1 MFPPIN
7 GVMSHHNMRRNP
19 RANRPSFGGRS
30 SGPVSPW
37 EGGLVPGGGIGGMG
51 GGVGLGGSSNHH
63 QQNAPNRMGGLLP
76 TPVPQASNLLS
87 HLSTPE
93 AQLAIASNLL
103 TTLLRPQPQHQQ
115 QQQQVAPL
123 LNFSLGQLGGSSSPS
138 PIHQLGMGMGHGP
151 PHHQQHMAPS
161 LMGRY
166 QDGGGPMQRRRRV
179 ENRRQE
185 PYSKMGN
192 RSRDSSH
199 PHHATQSRHQGSKGG
214 QTPERKQ
221 AGGQGN
227 WHSGVGKGRTPEG
240 KSNRTDK
247 KEDKEPP
254 SSSPPVAINESKQEE
269 NKPNEEDKTKKDDQ
283 VERDEDGD
291 VKKIKKDKDA
301 KSEAMDEDDDSKM
314 RGDDSPRASKF
325 IGIPQSLLFCHVCQ
339 KHMWDEHSFEN
350 HLKGRAHQ
358 LMMTKLEDS
367 YRIKVELM
375 RHELKVAEQQR
386 EIELERMKRQGK
398 KINTS
403 REYCMMC
410 DLQFFGNLLVHRKT
424 VRHQKLKAF
433 LHPRCIPCNKEFA
446 TRVEWDKHRLTPYH
460 LKKTAESRKVGSD
473 DDDFDLGDLVN
484 SENFGD
490 DEFDEKDIPVRTREE
505 EEEEIVEIDKGKS
518 KDEKDE
524 KDEKDKMEEG
534 DTVKDEVI
542 QSAESPHKMLKYNPD
557 VPVGQKL
564 LKQVN
569 GYYCRL
575 CRRFFL
581 HEEHAFQLHC
591 RTLSH
596 FSNYS
601 ALLKAKARAAEARER
616 KEAKEEGE
624 KRNSESQAEKKSSPK
639 TASEAKRIRTQT
651 EESKDEQVEEEI
663 IIVKSEPCNENG
675 AVEEAEITEVPVN
688 ETEVSVEKKS
698 KGSDKYDPL
707 EADGDSEDEVV
718 DVPKAEPK
726 VKQYNEEELLEV
738 EEEDQVGEPE
748 VIDLEKGN
756 SEEADKSKSTEAE
769 QNSKVAVSEEEEE
782 MVPKGRG
789 SPRGGTARRASL
801 RARTRRRR

>member
-1 MFPPIN
+1 
-7 GVMSHHNMRRNP
+7 MSHHHSMRRNP
-19 RANRPSFGGRS
+19 RTNRPSFGGRS
-30 SGPVSPW
+30 SGHVSPW
-37 EGGLVPGGGIGGMG
+37 EGGLVPGGGIGMG
-51 GGVGLGGSSNHH
+51 GGVGLGGSSH
-63 QQNAPNRMGGLLP
+63 QQSNPNRMGGLLP
-76 TPVPQASNLLS
+76 TPVPQASSLLS
-87 HLSTPE
+87 QLSTHE

-103 TTLLRPQPQHQQ
+103 STLLRPQSQQQQ

-138 PIHQLGMGMGHGP
+138 PLPQLGMGMGQGHH
-151 PHHQQHMAPS
+151 HHQQHMAPS

-166 QDGGGPMQRRRRV
+166 QDGGGPLQRRRRMD
-179 ENRRQE
+179 NRRQE

-199 PHHATQSRHQGSKGG
+199 LHHATQSRHQGSKGG

-221 AGGQGN
+221 TGSQGN
-227 WHSGVGKGRTPEG
+227 WHSGVGKGRTPDG
-240 KSNRTDK
+240 KSSRTDK

-254 SSSPPVAINESKQEE
+254 SSSPPVALNESKQEE
-269 NKPNEEDKTKKDDQ
+269 SKPSEEDKTKKDDQ
-283 VERDEDGD
+283 SER
-291 VKKIKKDKDA
+291 A
-301 KSEAMDEDDDSKM
+301 DDDGKKAKKEKDMKMETMDDDDDGKM

-460 LKKTAESRKVGSD
+460 LKKAAESRKVGSD

-505 EEEEIVEIDKGKS
+505 EEEEIVEIDKGKA
-518 KDEKDE
+518 KEEREDKEKAD
-524 KDEKDKMEEG
+524 DGDADKNE
-534 DTVKDEVI
+534 TP
-542 QSAESPHKMLKYNPD
+542 QNAESPHKMLKYNPD

-616 KEAKEEGE
+616 KEAKEENE
-624 KRNSESQAEKKSSPK
+624 KKNNESQAEKRSGGKVGADTK
-639 TASEAKRIRTQT
+639 RAKLQATP
-651 EESKDEQVEEEI
+651 DE
-663 IIVKSEPCNENG
+663 VKSEPQPESTVNSIKEELCTENG
-675 AVEEAEITEVPVN
+675 AIDEAEITEIPV
-688 ETEVSVEKKS
+688 ESKDAVAEKKS

-707 EADGDSEDEVV
+707 EADGDSDDDVGETPVEVKETEL
-718 DVPKAEPK
+718 D
-726 VKQYNEEELLEV
+726 EEELLEGG
-738 EEEDQVGEPE
+738 ETDEQVAEPE
-748 VIDLEKGN
+748 VIDLEKD
-756 SEEADKSKSTEAE
+756 SQEVQECVEVKVERTVKVEAE
-769 QNSKVAVSEEEEE
+769 DEEEEE
-782 MVPKGRG
+782 PVPKGRG

>member
-1 MFPPIN
+1 
-7 GVMSHHNMRRNP
+7 MSHHHNMRRNP
-19 RANRPSFGGRS
+19 RTNRPSFGGRS
-30 SGPVSPW
+30 SGHVSPW
-37 EGGLVPGGGIGGMG
+37 EGGLVPGGGIGMG
-51 GGVGLGGSSNHH
+51 GGVGLGGSSH
-63 QQNAPNRMGGLLP
+63 QQSNPNRMGGLLP
-76 TPVPQASNLLS
+76 TPVPQTSSLLS

-103 TTLLRPQPQHQQ
+103 TTLLRPPPQQ
-115 QQQQVAPL
+115 QQQQ
-123 LNFSLGQLGGSSSPS
+123 Q
-138 PIHQLGMGMGHGP
+138 QLGMGMGQGHH
-151 PHHQQHMAPS
+151 HHQQHMAPS

-166 QDGGGPMQRRRRV
+166 QDGGGPMQRRRRM

-221 AGGQGN
+221 TGSQGN
-227 WHSGVGKGRTPEG
+227 WHSGVGKGRTPDG
-240 KSNRTDK
+240 KSSRTDK

-254 SSSPPVAINESKQEE
+254 SSSPPVALSESKQEE
-269 NKPNEEDKTKKDDQ
+269 SKPSEEDKTKKDDQ
-283 VERDEDGD
+283 SERSDETEG
-291 VKKIKKDKDA
+291 KKMKKDKDQ
-301 KSEAMDEDDDSKM
+301 KMESMDEDDENKLK
-314 RGDDSPRASKF
+314 GDDSPRASKF

-473 DDDFDLGDLVN
+473 GDDFDLGDLVN

-518 KDEKDE
+518 KEDKDE
-524 KDEKDKMEEG
+524 KEDKEKADDAEG
-534 DTVKDEVI
+534 EKNDTP
-542 QSAESPHKMLKYNPD
+542 QNAESPHKMLKYNPD

-616 KEAKEEGE
+616 KEAKEEVE
-624 KRNSESQAEKKSSPK
+624 KRNNESLAEKRSGGKIV
-639 TASEAKRIRTQT
+639 TDAKRTRSQT
-651 EESKDEQVEEEI
+651 AAEDAKTEVVPEVVPNS
-663 IIVKSEPCNENG
+663 VKGENMCTENG
-675 AVEEAEITEVPVN
+675 AIDEAEITEIPV
-688 ETEVSVEKKS
+688 ESKDVVTEKKS
-698 KGSDKYDPL
+698 KGSDMYDPL
-707 EADGDSEDEVV
+707 EADGDSDDDTSEAPAEV
-718 DVPKAEPK
+718 KGKE
-726 VKQYNEEELLEV
+726 YGEEELLEGA
-738 EEEDQVGEPE
+738 ETDEQVAEPE
-748 VIDLEKGN
+748 VIDLEKDTP
-756 SEEADKSKSTEAE
+756 SAAEVTENVKVE
-769 QNSKVAVSEEEEE
+769 QVKEEEEE
-782 MVPKGRG
+782 EEEVLPKGRG